1 MKFLVEASGNSDRV
15 ARAEGEVVFHIFSE
29 AYWDPLVVVSNNSL
43 LVEESTSIAITAYDL
58 QVGRRER
65 EEQVVWGNHFPLMN
79 AFSPPLFVHLGGG
92 RVCLLGEEGDLLA
105 KSFQEASGGHLRV
118 SLCRE
123 LSQQTLERH
132 PVNDVL
138 SIRQG
143 EGEDTRQ
150 CAVPN

>member
-58 QVGRRER
+58 QVGRREGGGTSSLG
-65 EEQVVWGNHFPLMN
+65 QPLPLMN

-92 RVCLLGEEGDLLA
+92 RLCLLGEKEVGR
-105 KSFQEASGGHLRV
+105 ASKKFSGSVRWSLTCV
-118 SLCRE
+118 SLRRIVTAN
-123 LSQQTLERH
+123 SRKAT
-132 PVNDVL
+132 
-138 SIRQG
+138 G
-143 EGEDTRQ
+143 K
-150 CAVPN
+150 